1 VNIKKS
7 TNLALVEPNGL
18 LLEHLGDALLVLV
31 AEQSEFAHLLVLE
44 LLDDQLLLVLG
55 RGLQDVRLERLVLPR
70 LNFAR
75 LAELLPDQRLLLLQT
90 LGLLLQLERVLL
102 AQVALRPRHVLALRV
117 ELRQVLPRHLQHA
130 HTQHTF

>member
-1 VNIKKS
+1 MS
-7 TNLALVEPNGL
+7 YLALVQPDGL
-18 LLEHLGDALLVLV
+18 FLQHLGNALLVLV

-55 RGLQDVRLERLVLPR
+55 RRLQQMRFERLVLPR

-75 LAELLPDQRLLLLQT
+75 FAKLLSDQRLLLLQT

-102 AQVALRPRHVLALRV
+102 A
-117 ELRQVLPRHLQHA
+117 
-130 HTQHTF
+130 